1 MKLYDD
7 MDYLASKKFN
17 WTKCDVPRLT
27 SMGQQTD
34 WTYSTE
40 ALRCVDT
47 MCGELESK
55 ILHLI
60 QNCVPILVQETTKE
74 GIPIRKVPSEGSKL
88 RRTRK
93 EKDNAWHIFYNSPS
107 HFNFT
112 SSIETED
119 KYKLVERK
127 LKEAYERKLAK
138 NLKQNPSK
146 FFAYLRNKKKTN

>member
-1 MKLYDD
+1 M
-7 MDYLASKKFN
+7 
-17 WTKCDVPRLT
+17 
-27 SMGQQTD
+27 
-34 WTYSTE
+34 
-40 ALRCVDT
+40 
-47 MCGELESK
+47 
-55 ILHLI
+55 
-60 QNCVPILVQETTKE
+60 PILVQETTKE

-93 EKDNAWHIFYNSPS
+93 EKDNAWHSFYKSPS
-107 HFNFT
+107 RFNLT

-127 LKEAYERKLAK
+127 LKEAYVRKLAK